1 MAKVPPLGHHKEPG
15 PCVGFFV
22 FGVLVARRRF
32 LPPSSTPTQTCYQD
46 ATLFNAAVVGAVYW
60 RWRRHYMIRV
70 IVAMNP
76 KVRELLG
83 EPSTWRGIAL
93 LITAAGIQLSPDQ
106 VAAITSVGLAVTGFI
121 GAFCRDKGG
130 Q

>member
-15 PCVGFFV
+15 HCVGFFV
-22 FGVLVARRRF
+22 FGALLARP
-32 LPPSSTPTQTCYQD
+32 PPSSSQKSAMPASRCAPYSMPLSSVPCAGD
-46 ATLFNAAVVGAVYW
+46 GGA
-60 RWRRHYMIRV
+60 ISSGC
-70 IVAMNP
+70 AMNP

-106 VAAITSVGLAVTGFI
+106 VAAITSTGLAVTGFI

>member
-1 MAKVPPLGHHKEPG
+1 
-15 PCVGFFV
+15 
-22 FGVLVARRRF
+22 
-32 LPPSSTPTQTCYQD
+32 
-46 ATLFNAAVVGAVYW
+46 
-60 RWRRHYMIRV
+60 MIRV

>member
-1 MAKVPPLGHHKEPG
+1 MAKVPPSATTKNPALAS
-15 PCVGFFV
+15 GFLF
-22 FGVLVARRRF
+22 LVSWQLVVASP
-32 LPPSSTPTQTCYQD
+32 PPSSTPTQACCQD
-46 ATLFNAAVVGAVYW
+46 ATLFNAAAFGSVFAGVAAPL
-60 RWRRHYMIRV
+60 HDQV
-70 IVAMNP
+70 IIAMNP

-93 LITAAGIQLSPDQ
+93 LLTAAGIQLSPDQ